1 MSCAAQNPDRGIL
14 LPAQLRW
21 LSFLRF
27 ERPIIFMR
35 PIVDVAAGIGLT
47 PDDLDLYGPHK
58 AKIRLETRD
67 RFRGNR
73 GRYVV
78 VTSITP
84 TPFGEGKTTMAIGLA
99 QGCQRL
105 GARSIVALRQP
116 SMGPTF
122 GIKGGGAGGGKS
134 TLEPMTDM
142 NLHFTGDGHAVTSA
156 HNACAALLDNHL
168 HQGNALGIE
177 TITWP
182 RVIDMND
189 RALRQVDIGLGA
201 KNGPARQ
208 TGFQIT
214 AASEIMS
221 ILALATSYADLR
233 ARLGRIVVGWT
244 GTGQPVTAEDI
255 GAAGAMAVLMKDAL
269 SPNLVQTQEGT
280 PAVVHA
286 GPFGNVALGCSSIVA
301 DQIGLELAD
310 IVLTEAGFG
319 SELGFEKFCDVKCRL
334 SGLWPDAALVVVT
347 IRALKA
353 QSGRYEIKTGRP
365 LDAAIGQ
372 EHLGNLADGLHNLE
386 DHLSN
391 VARFGI
397 PAVVAINRY
406 PSDSEAEIQAVMRAS
421 MDAGA
426 FGVAVADVYG
436 QGGAGAEEL
445 AKLVLSVPQS
455 EPLPVRLYE
464 ESDSLPEKIGKVAS
478 AMYGVEEIDYR
489 QVALDALARYEAAGY
504 GNLPV
509 CMAKSQ
515 YSFSGNAGETG
526 KSGAGKLVVRDL
538 LLYAGAGYI
547 VPVCGAINLM
557 PGLGKH
563 PGSEDFDL
571 LPDGTIVGVA

>member
-1 MSCAAQNPDRGIL
+1 
-14 LPAQLRW
+14 
-21 LSFLRF
+21 
-27 ERPIIFMR
+27 MR
-35 PIVDVAAGIGLT
+35 PIVEVAAEVGLT
-47 PDDLDLYGPHK
+47 PDDLDPYGHFK
-58 AKIRLETRD
+58 AKIHLDVRD
-67 RFRGNR
+67 RLAGKR

-99 QGCQRL
+99 QGCWRI
-105 GARSIVALRQP
+105 GAKAIVALRQP

-122 GIKGGGAGGGKS
+122 GIKGGGAGGGRS
-134 TLEPMTDM
+134 TLEPMVDM
-142 NLHFTGDGHAVTSA
+142 NLHFTGDGHAITSA

-189 RALRQVDIGLGA
+189 RALRQVELGLGA
-201 KNGPARQ
+201 KNGPERQ

-221 ILALATSYADLR
+221 ILALATDYADLR

-244 GTGQPVTAEDI
+244 GDGKPVTAEDI
-255 GAAGAMAVLMKDAL
+255 DAAGAMAVLMKEAL
-269 SPNLVQTQEGT
+269 SPNLVQTQEGS
-280 PAVVHA
+280 PALVHA
-286 GPFGNVALGCSSIVA
+286 GPFGNVALGCSSIIA
-301 DQIGLELAD
+301 DQIGLGLAD
-310 IVLTEAGFG
+310 VVITESGFG
-319 SELGFEKFCDVKCRL
+319 SELGFEKFCDVKCHM

-353 QSGRYEIKTGRP
+353 QSGQYDIKAGRP
-365 LDAAIGQ
+365 MDTTIEQ

-406 PSDSEAEIQAVMRAS
+406 PSDTEAEIQAVMRSA
-421 MDAGA
+421 MAAGA
-426 FGVAVADVYG
+426 YGVAVADIYG
-436 QGGAGAEEL
+436 QGGAGAEDL
-445 AKLVLSVPQS
+445 ARLVMSVPQS
-455 EPLPVRLYE
+455 EPLPMRLYDDE
-464 ESDSLPEKIGKVAS
+464 DSLPEKIGKVTS
-478 AMYGVEEIDYR
+478 AMYGVEEVEYR
-489 QVALDALARYEAAGY
+489 QEALDALARYEQAGF
-504 GNLPV
+504 GHLPV

-515 YSFSGNAGETG
+515 YSLSGNAGETG
-526 KSGAGKLVVRDL
+526 KARAGKITIRDL
-538 LLYAGAGYI
+538 LLFAGSGYI

-563 PGSEDFDL
+563 PGSDDFDL